1 MAAIAEETL
10 KALVDA
16 IRERLKPL
24 AVYLFGS
31 QALGQAGPESDLDIA
46 VLGFSPYSPWRLF
59 TLAQE
64 LVSCFP
70 IPELDLLDLA
80 TAPPSLQARVVTE
93 GRRLF
98 CADPLPCALFE
109 IRALKEY
116 AYLKERLKPLE
127 EEIRRRGRVY
137 G

>member
-46 VLGFSPYSPWRLF
+46 VLGFSPYSPWLLF

-80 TAPPSLQARVVTE
+80 TAPPSLQFARFGHCSPFASGPGGDRGSALVLCRSSALCPVRDSRIE
-93 GRRLF
+93 GVRLPEG
-98 CADPLPCALFE
+98 AAK
-109 IRALKEY
+109 AS
-116 AYLKERLKPLE
+116 
-127 EEIRRRGRVY
+127 
-137 G
+137 